1 MDPLSI
7 SPSWPEHLE
16 RLHPGLGFVDF
27 YVEDNASAD
36 RDFLQ
41 TSKTNLERVLQLP
54 YGQFAS
60 MLAFDDSLV
69 SFLDSFLK
77 LRERMNLNADL
88 FPLDRLVFSL
98 FHRFVTGFP
107 SNLNFTP
114 GSKATSLLQLS
125 VCRLDRWIRLVNLY
139 HRPGREFGPMQELL
153 GKWIAMFPQV
163 KRELMTKWSTLL
175 LPAAWRGLG
184 EILQLELDL
193 KVLSLHFNQVSA
205 SASDRSNLLA
215 CAMLFAKQTRGNF
228 QLVLA
233 SGFAEHLLVNAE
245 FQQLA
250 KDFKTEL
257 PQSPSPPLSKDLL
270 VKMDHDEQL
279 IFYREDDDEEDGG
292 AEGDEGREED
302 LVSQLKDV
310 YPHLGRYFCQR
321 LLEHCNF
328 SLEQCVQRVME
339 GDLPTE
345 LLLLDFSAE
354 DAEEDKPIVVDTVRR
369 PVKVQERLKVASTR
383 LQAADGDLK
392 SKLVEMYS
400 QALYNDEYDDSMEDG
415 TTGEGGKFK
424 QQEEEEEEEE
434 RPRQPPVAVLG
445 AARAQKKPNAKPGFR
460 PMTELVEQS
469 VVDVNGER
477 RNAQGKLVA
486 EDTLMRANTNRER
499 AFQPTPAAAAAV
511 GPVKASETEE
521 QAAQRV
527 KRERAKKTQQGS
539 RERRQGDDKKKTKN
553 GL

>member
-16 RLHPGLGFVDF
+16 RLHPGLGFADF
-27 YVEDNASAD
+27 YSEDNASPD

-41 TSKTNLERVLQLP
+41 ITKTNLERVLQLP

-60 MLAFDDSLV
+60 MLSFDDSLI

-77 LRERMNLNADL
+77 LRERMNLNAEL
-88 FPLDRLVFSL
+88 FPLDRLVVSL
-98 FHRFVTGFP
+98 FHRFVMGFP

-114 GSKATSLLQLS
+114 GSKATSLLQLH
-125 VCRLDRWIRLVNLY
+125 VCKLDRWIRLVNLY
-139 HRPGREFGPMQELL
+139 HQPGREFSLMQELL
-153 GKWIAMFPQV
+153 CKWISLFPQV
-163 KRELMTKWSTLL
+163 KRELLTKWSTVL
-175 LPAAWRGLG
+175 LPAAWRGLA

-193 KVLSLHFNQVSA
+193 KVLSLHFNQVSV

-215 CAMLFAKQTRGNF
+215 CAMHFAKQTRSNF
-228 QLVLA
+228 QLVL
-233 SGFAEHLLVNAE
+233 SSNFAEHLLVNAE

-257 PQSPSPPLSKDLL
+257 PPSLPLSKDLL
-270 VKMDHDEQL
+270 VKMDYDEQQ
-279 IFYREDDDEEDGG
+279 IFYQELGNEQEGG
-292 AEGDEGREED
+292 GDEEED
-302 LVSQLKDV
+302 LVSQLKDI

-354 DAEEDKPIVVDTVRR
+354 EEEEEGPPILDTVRR
-369 PVKVQERLKVASTR
+369 PVKAQERLKVASTR

-424 QQEEEEEEEE
+424 QQEEEEEGDGE
-434 RPRQPPVAVLG
+434 RPKQPVAVLG
-445 AARAQKKPNAKPGFR
+445 AARAQKKPSTKPEFR
-460 PMTELVEQS
+460 PMIELVEQS

-499 AFQPTPAAAAAV
+499 AFKPTAAAV

-521 QAAQRV
+521 QAAQRI